1 MIEYDNKWILRT
13 NDLALISDDVTKDMI
28 IYALCTSGSCTFEYN
43 GKQKEARKGTVIV
56 LRNRELMKNFKSS
69 NDFAVEGFFL
79 SQRFLLMSGRR
90 SSYVVRYCLLL
101 NVDPIMQLLPAEQE
115 RWHHDYENI
124 IYLLSIEGNH
134 FRSEIMQSALWQ
146 LFLDN
151 FDFSIRIYGSREI
164 TFQSSA
170 LTFAFFKLLD
180 EGNYRR
186 HRNIPYFAE
195 KLFVSPKHLSETVKK
210 VSGYSA
216 IYWITHYTLTDLQRE
231 LRNSNLSISEIADRY
246 AFSSMAYFTRYLQTH
261 LGVTPSKLRE

>member
-56 LRNRELMKNFKSS
+56 LRNRELMKNFKAS
-69 NDFAVEGFFL
+69 NDFTVEGFFL

-124 IYLLSIEGNH
+124 I
-134 FRSEIMQSALWQ
+134 
-146 LFLDN
+146 
-151 FDFSIRIYGSREI
+151 
-164 TFQSSA
+164 
-170 LTFAFFKLLD
+170 
-180 EGNYRR
+180 
-186 HRNIPYFAE
+186 
-195 KLFVSPKHLSETVKK
+195 
-210 VSGYSA
+210 
-216 IYWITHYTLTDLQRE
+216 
-231 LRNSNLSISEIADRY
+231 
-246 AFSSMAYFTRYLQTH
+246 
-261 LGVTPSKLRE
+261 